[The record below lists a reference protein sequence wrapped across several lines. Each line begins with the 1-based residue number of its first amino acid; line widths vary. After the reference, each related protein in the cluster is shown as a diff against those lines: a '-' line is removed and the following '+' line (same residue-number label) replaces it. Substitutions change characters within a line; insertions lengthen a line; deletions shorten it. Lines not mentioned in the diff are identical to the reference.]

1 MSQRLYMDDNASAPL
16 RESAHQAAVAAM
28 ALRNASAVHAEG
40 RAARA
45 CVDRARDAVAAF
57 ASATAESVVF
67 TATGSEANMT
77 ALDPALHTDK
87 KPVTHLLVSAIEHPS
102 VAACGRFAPDNVLRI
117 PAIPDGCVDGDALDG
132 MLSALPVG
140 AVPLVSV
147 MAANNETGVLQ
158 PISAIAD
165 IVHAHGGVLHCDA
178 VQVAGRVP
186 FAIATEGADLLSI
199 SAHKL
204 GGTTGAGALVLRN
217 PAIGLSPLVTG
228 GGQERNRRAG
238 TEAVAA
244 IAAFGAAVEEA
255 ANEAA
260 LWERVALFRDVI
272 EGHILRSRP
281 DAIIA
286 GGNAPRL
293 PNTIQVIV
301 PGLTAETAIIAFD
314 LAGAAISSGSACSS
328 GKVTASPVLRAMGFS
343 EACRQSRKRSIRS
356 NRLTSTSTNMALRPI
371 SRWTRRPRAER
382 GHHPVHF
389 RPRRASP
396 NGCSN
401 GGWMPIAL
409 AEDERAHM
417 GARRLS
423 EDRFSGH
430 LLLRRAQRAPTA
442 RKAST
447 KSIRNCCA
455 PMRSSAFR

>member
-57 ASATAESVVF
+57 ASATAEGVVF

-343 EACRQSRKRSIRS
+343 EAESGS
-356 NRLTSTSTNMALRPI
+356 ALRI
-371 SRWTRRPRAER
+371 SLPRTTTQEDASRFCAIWDRVIGRAGGAHTAPDALVGAGPNAGAGTGAGRNNAFNETDTSAAR
-382 GHHPVHF
+382 G
-389 RPRRASP
+389 A
-396 NGCSN
+396 
-401 GGWMPIAL
+401 A
-409 AEDERAHM
+409 
-417 GARRLS
+417 
-423 EDRFSGH
+423 
-430 LLLRRAQRAPTA
+430 
-442 RKAST
+442 
-447 KSIRNCCA
+447 
-455 PMRSSAFR
+455 